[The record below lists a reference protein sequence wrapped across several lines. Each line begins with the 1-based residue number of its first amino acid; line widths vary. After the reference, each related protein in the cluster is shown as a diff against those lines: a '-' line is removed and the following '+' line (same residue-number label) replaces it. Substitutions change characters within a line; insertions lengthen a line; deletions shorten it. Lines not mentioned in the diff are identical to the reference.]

1 MPLFQW
7 YKNLQMENIFLYLYK
22 INELVPKEFE
32 NYKIFNKEKKVKEV
46 NEVWY
51 SICLLSK
58 NIKLMKRFFSEYLY
72 VILFEEDDYD
82 LIDLENPIASTLFI
96 SIFNDIYNAIK
107 NEQRANIKTIIE
119 KCLDDT
125 NISLNKFV

>member
-1 MPLFQW
+1 
-7 YKNLQMENIFLYLYK
+7 
-22 INELVPKEFE
+22 
-32 NYKIFNKEKKVKEV
+32 
-46 NEVWY
+46 
-51 SICLLSK
+51 
-58 NIKLMKRFFSEYLY
+58 MKRFFSEYLY

>member
-1 MPLFQW
+1 M
-7 YKNLQMENIFLYLYK
+7 
-22 INELVPKEFE
+22 IN
-32 NYKIFNKEKKVKEV
+32 
-46 NEVWY
+46 
-51 SICLLSK
+51 
-58 NIKLMKRFFSEYLY
+58 
-72 VILFEEDDYD
+72 D
-82 LIDLENPIASTLFI
+82 LIDLENPIASKLFD